1 MAHTARN
8 RVIYQSE
15 ALYCSSPEV
24 AYNTGA
30 LSRGDILSLNRIQ
43 SANYSFNISR
53 QDVNQ
58 FGDLAAIDRVITE
71 SPTVS
76 LDFSY
81 YLSNF
86 TNENRLGFWVTQ
98 SGNSDLVPGN
108 NGFKSCIT
116 DLIDSA
122 NNNHQKNYY
131 LLTMKEGKDAN
142 EDYVT
147 GDYYHGS
154 IMGIGNGFITSY
166 SSEGAVGG
174 MPTVSIS
181 AEAQNM
187 NFVQLPYAPSVTS
200 PGPGIGLKTGTT
212 ADGTELAVLQIS
224 GELPAVNATNGE
236 KIPQAVA
243 LPVASTN
250 ASGQG
255 LGQMGTISCLRPGDI
270 TLSLS
275 RKVSDTIADA
285 AITTT
290 NMDAPNYAGASVTDA
305 HIQSYTISFDL
316 SRSPI
321 QKLGSK
327 FAFARVVDFPV
338 TTTFSVDAILS
349 DLTTGSL
356 ADIVDCDKE
365 FDAVVRI
372 KDPTCTVSPKPVVC
386 CYVLKGLKLDSQS
399 FTTSIVDNK
408 SVTLD
413 FSAQIGGPEQS
424 GMGVFMSGFHT
435 YPTASGVPSW

>member
-98 SGNSDLVPGN
+98 SGNSALVPGN

-187 NFVQLPYAPSVTS
+187 NFVLLPYAPSVTS
-200 PGPGIGLKTGTT
+200 PGPGIGL
-212 ADGTELAVLQIS
+212 
-224 GELPAVNATNGE
+224 
-236 KIPQAVA
+236 
-243 LPVASTN
+243 
-250 ASGQG
+250 
-255 LGQMGTISCLRPGDI
+255 
-270 TLSLS
+270 
-275 RKVSDTIADA
+275 
-285 AITTT
+285 
-290 NMDAPNYAGASVTDA
+290 
-305 HIQSYTISFDL
+305 
-316 SRSPI
+316 
-321 QKLGSK
+321 
-327 FAFARVVDFPV
+327 
-338 TTTFSVDAILS
+338 
-349 DLTTGSL
+349 
-356 ADIVDCDKE
+356 
-365 FDAVVRI
+365 
-372 KDPTCTVSPKPVVC
+372 
-386 CYVLKGLKLDSQS
+386 
-399 FTTSIVDNK
+399 
-408 SVTLD
+408 
-413 FSAQIGGPEQS
+413 
-424 GMGVFMSGFHT
+424 
-435 YPTASGVPSW
+435 